1 MDVILYA
8 KSRPIIGAIS
18 PNLSA
23 FVKYVTFPVVTVPVK
38 LLLIA
43 VFVTLQFTSTIVA
56 HISLHIALHA
66 TQLVWDVM
74 GLSQLTVQDV
84 KITFSTMQNL
94 KKMRQIVL
102 INALFPYSPK
112 EKNVSQ

>member
-43 VFVTLQFTSTIVA
+43 VFVTLQFTSTIV
-56 HISLHIALHA
+56 HVALNA